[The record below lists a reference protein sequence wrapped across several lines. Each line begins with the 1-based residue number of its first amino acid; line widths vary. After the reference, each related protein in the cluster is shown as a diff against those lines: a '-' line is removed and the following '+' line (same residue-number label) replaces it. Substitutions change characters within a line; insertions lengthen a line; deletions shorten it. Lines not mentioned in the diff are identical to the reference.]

1 MIMLVDFVK
10 ICGGDETQIQN
21 TKADKVKKTEKGKSK
36 INSRQSDREMKNQR
50 AIFTWKTK

>member
-21 TKADKVKKTEKGKSK
+21 TKADKVK
-36 INSRQSDREMKNQR
+36 QSPK
-50 AIFTWKTK
+50 